1 VQFATKHLG
10 HFAPTNRLHKWLAA
24 ANGARVMAVASIGYL
39 FSPVVF
45 DDLHYRFRPYDQWT
59 SYGQS
64 QSAIVRFAVD
74 AAQRWARRR
83 HQRTH

>member
-1 VQFATKHLG
+1 
-10 HFAPTNRLHKWLAA
+10 
-24 ANGARVMAVASIGYL
+24 MAVASIGYL

-74 AAQRWARRR
+74 AAQRWADDRISE
-83 HQRTH
+83 RTSGVSLN